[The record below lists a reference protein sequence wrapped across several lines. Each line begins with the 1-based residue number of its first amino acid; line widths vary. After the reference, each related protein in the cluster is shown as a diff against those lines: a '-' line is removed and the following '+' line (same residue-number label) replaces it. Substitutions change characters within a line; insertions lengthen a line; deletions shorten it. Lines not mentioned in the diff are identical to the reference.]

1 VQDPYCIRCQPQVT
15 GAAMDLL
22 HFAGRTLEVEAN
34 AVTDNPLV
42 LVDEGLIVSGGNFH
56 AEPVGFAADQIA
68 VAVSE
73 IGAIAQRRVSLM
85 VDPTLSFDL
94 PPFLTPNPGLNSGL
108 MIAEVTTAALMSE
121 NKHLANPCTTDST
134 PTSANQEDHVSM
146 AAHAAR
152 RLVRMNANLNVII
165 GVEAMCGV
173 QGIEFRAPLQTSAA
187 LQAAMA
193 VLRTKVATLAQ
204 DRYMAPS
211 IEAAADMIAT
221 GTLCGAVDLS
231 PFVQGFAE

>member
-1 VQDPYCIRCQPQVT
+1 
-15 GAAMDLL
+15 
-22 HFAGRTLEVEAN
+22 
-34 AVTDNPLV
+34 
-42 LVDEGLIVSGGNFH
+42 
-56 AEPVGFAADQIA
+56 
-68 VAVSE
+68 
-73 IGAIAQRRVSLM
+73 
-85 VDPTLSFDL
+85 
-94 PPFLTPNPGLNSGL
+94 
-108 MIAEVTTAALMSE
+108 
-121 NKHLANPCTTDST
+121 
-134 PTSANQEDHVSM
+134 M

-173 QGIEFRAPLQTSAA
+173 QGIEFRTPLQTSTA

-193 VLRTKVATLAQ
+193 ALRTKVATLAQ

-221 GTLCGAVDLS
+221 GTLCGAVDLP